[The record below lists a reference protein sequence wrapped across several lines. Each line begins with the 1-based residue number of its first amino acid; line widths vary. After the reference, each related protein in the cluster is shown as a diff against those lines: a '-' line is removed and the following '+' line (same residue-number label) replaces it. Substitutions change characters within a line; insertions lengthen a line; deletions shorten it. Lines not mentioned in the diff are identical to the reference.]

1 MNDQQKGLAAALFCF
16 TFWGFVPIFFK
27 YIQHV
32 PALTIIA
39 HRVVW
44 GGLFLL
50 LFLAIRER
58 RLWQV
63 LKLSRQ
69 QILGLLLSGALV
81 VGNWLIFVWAVTHDQ
96 ILATSLGY
104 FINPLINVFLGLIFL
119 GERLNKWQT
128 VSLILA
134 CASTI
139 FLGIY
144 LGQPPWIS
152 LALALSFG
160 FYGLVRKKLDIRPL
174 IGLFWETAIWTL
186 PCVIYLLIMH
196 QHNDHSFSSFTW
208 TFLVLAGLVTV
219 LPLIG
224 FNYAAKK
231 LTLVIIGFMQYI
243 APSISFMIAVFLYGE
258 EFTLGHRIAFGGIWL
273 ALILI
278 SWRPFYHFIQ
288 QRTKARALAKRHHI
302 Q

>member
-1 MNDQQKGLAAALFCF
+1 MTDQQKGFAAAIFCF

-27 YIQHV
+27 AIEHV

-44 GGLFLL
+44 GSLFLL
-50 LFLAIRER
+50 VFLAIRER
-58 RLWQV
+58 RLLAA
-63 LKLSRQ
+63 LKLSRKHF
-69 QILGLLLSGALV
+69 LGLLLSGALV

-104 FINPLINVFLGLIFL
+104 FINPLINIFLGLLFL

-128 VSLILA
+128 ISLILA
-134 CASTI
+134 SASTI
-139 FLGIY
+139 FLGVY
-144 LGQPPWIS
+144 LGQPPWVS

-160 FYGLVRKKLDIRPL
+160 FYGLVRKKLDVRPL
-174 IGLFWETAIWTL
+174 IGLFWETMIWTL
-186 PCVIYLLIMH
+186 PSIIYLLVMH
-196 QHNDHSFSSFTW
+196 QHADHVFTVTTW
-208 TFLVLAGLVTV
+208 VFLVLAGLVTV

-231 LTLVIIGFMQYI
+231 MTLVIIGFMQYI
-243 APSISFMIAVFLYGE
+243 APSISFMIAVYVYGE
-258 EFTLGHRIAFGGIWL
+258 DFTFGHKVAFGGIWL

-278 SWRPFYHFIQ
+278 SWRPLYLFMQ
-288 QRTKARALAKRHHI
+288 QRSIARAMAKRHHI